1 MVAMSASETMA
12 DQKSF
17 YVAVSRARD
26 DISLIT
32 DDAERLAE
40 RLQEQTGQ
48 KISALEAW
56 VDAERD
62 RATIR
67 DDHDERDTKAER
79 DDAERPEQDRDTD
92 DTNKTIETETRELY
106 RQDREA
112 VAQLINTERG
122 DFER

>member
-1 MVAMSASETMA
+1 
-12 DQKSF
+12 
-17 YVAVSRARD
+17 
-26 DISLIT
+26 
-32 DDAERLAE
+32 
-40 RLQEQTGQ
+40 
-48 KISALEAW
+48 LEAW

-79 DDAERPEQDRDTD
+79 DDAERPEQACDTD
-92 DTNKTIETETRELY
+92 DTNKTIGTETRELD

>member
-1 MVAMSASETMA
+1 MSASETMA

-32 DDAERLAE
+32 DDAER
-40 RLQEQTGQ
+40 
-48 KISALEAW
+48 
-56 VDAERD
+56 D

-79 DDAERPEQDRDTD
+79 DDAERPEQARDTD
-92 DTNKTIETETRELY
+92 DTNKTIETETRELD

>member
-1 MVAMSASETMA
+1 MSASETMA

-79 DDAERPEQDRDTD
+79 DDAERPEQARDTD
-92 DTNKTIETETRELY
+92 DTNKTIETETRELD